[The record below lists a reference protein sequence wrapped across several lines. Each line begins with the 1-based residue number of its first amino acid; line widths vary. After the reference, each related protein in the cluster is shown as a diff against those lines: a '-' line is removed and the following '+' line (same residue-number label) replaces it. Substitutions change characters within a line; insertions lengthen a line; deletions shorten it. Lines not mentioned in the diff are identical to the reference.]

1 MARAGRSVCLL
12 ERGPERHPGEYPETL
27 PDASYD
33 VQVDG
38 PDGHLG
44 SHTAMFDFRV
54 NPDLNVLVGCGL
66 GGTSLINA
74 NVSLPPDPRVFD
86 DPCWPAAL
94 RADRDT
100 LLADGLNHAR
110 HMLRPTPYPD
120 DWRTLNKL
128 TAHQLCAD
136 VMGQPFSR
144 VPINVR
150 FEDGLNHV
158 GVEQRRCTL
167 CGDCVTGCNEW
178 AKNTTLMNYLPDA
191 WNHGAH
197 IFTHTR
203 VRHVAREG
211 DSWVVYF
218 STTDGGRERFSDTLL
233 SVAAGVVV
241 VAAGTLGSTEIL
253 LRSRQ
258 RGLVVSP
265 RLGERFSGNGDVL
278 GFAYNTREP
287 IDGISTG
294 PRRSADE
301 AAIGPTHH
309 QRHRYEEC
317 GRCRAR
323 ARHRGGQSARGGG
336 AVSGDPVWPSPAMPT
351 LQTIDGGIV
360 ELARRKWSELQ
371 SVVGG
376 AGKGALAHAQTF
388 LIMSHDGSN
397 GRLYLENDRLRVDWP
412 DAGKGP
418 IFDARQRTDRS
429 GDSRAR
435 RHFHQEPDVESSPR
449 SRPHH
454 GAPARRL
461 PHGGRCRR
469 RCRQSQRTGVRHSQ
483 RRRGA

>member
-1 MARAGRSVCLL
+1 MHRLSSPLEAMLERYDVVVVGSGYGGGVASSRMARAGRSVCLL
-12 ERGPERHPGEYPETL
+12 ERGPERHPGEYPDTL

-94 RADRDT
+94 RADQDT

-128 TAHQLCAD
+128 KAHQLCAD

-144 VPINVR
+144 VPINVT

-218 STTDGGRERFSDTLL
+218 STTHAGHERFSDTLL

-258 RGLVVSP
+258 RGACRVP
-265 RLGERFSGNGDVL
+265 
-278 GFAYNTREP
+278 ATR
-287 IDGISTG
+287 G
-294 PRRSADE
+294 
-301 AAIGPTHH
+301 AI
-309 QRHRYEEC
+309 QREWR
-317 GRCRAR
+317 RAR
-323 ARHRGGQSARGGG
+323 LCVQH
-336 AVSGDPVWPSPAMPT
+336 T
-351 LQTIDGGIV
+351 
-360 ELARRKWSELQ
+360 
-371 SVVGG
+371 
-376 AGKGALAHAQTF
+376 
-388 LIMSHDGSN
+388 
-397 GRLYLENDRLRVDWP
+397 
-412 DAGKGP
+412 
-418 IFDARQRTDRS
+418 
-429 GDSRAR
+429 
-435 RHFHQEPDVESSPR
+435 
-449 SRPHH
+449 
-454 GAPARRL
+454 
-461 PHGGRCRR
+461 
-469 RCRQSQRTGVRHSQ
+469 
-483 RRRGA
+483 